1 MPCSNGF
8 LGCKHSEATKLQISM
23 SMRGRKLS
31 PEHRAKISASM
42 RMNKERI
49 REDELELWK
58 KGYSLEEAKEIL
70 RKQKEEELLEQERI
84 KREQELQKFN
94 VFKEG
99 LTDADVELPQITLME
114 KYQINEQELKKLIR
128 KKYLNRRWLR
138 KYL

>member
-31 PEHRAKISASM
+31 LEHRAKISASM

-49 REDELELWK
+49 RPEVLELWK
-58 KGYSLEEAKEIL
+58 KGYSLDEAKEIL

-94 VFKEG
+94 VFRDG
-99 LTDADVELPQITLME
+99 LTDEDVNLPQLVLME
-114 KYQINEQELKKLIR
+114 KYNITEDELKKLIR

>member
-8 LGCKHSEATKLQISM
+8 LGCKHSEATKQQISM

-42 RMNKERI
+42 SMNREKI
-49 REDELELWK
+49 RSEVLELWK
-58 KGYSLEEAKEIL
+58 KGYSYDEAKEIL

-94 VFKEG
+94 VFRDG
-99 LTDADVELPQITLME
+99 LTDEDVDLPQITLME
-114 KYQINEQELKKLIR
+114 KYNITELELRKLIR